1 MTPDTVVT
9 IARDALITMLLV
21 SAPMLISGL
30 LVGLIISILQAITQV
45 HEMTLTF
52 IPKILV
58 MIIVFLAL
66 LPWMLIR
73 MVEYTAT
80 LFDLITKVGGNG

>member
-52 IPKILV
+52 IPKI
-58 MIIVFLAL
+58 IVVAL
-66 LPWMLIR
+66 SLLLFLPWIVNK
-73 MVEYTAT
+73 MVEFTQHLYGMIPTM
-80 LFDLITKVGGNG
+80 I